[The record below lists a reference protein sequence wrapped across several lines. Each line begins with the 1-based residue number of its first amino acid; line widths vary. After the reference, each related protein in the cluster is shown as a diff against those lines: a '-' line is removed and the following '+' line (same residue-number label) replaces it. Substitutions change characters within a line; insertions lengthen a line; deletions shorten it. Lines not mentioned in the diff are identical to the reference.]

1 MFPTITAGLDGSPES
16 MAAADWAAG
25 EARRRGLT
33 LRLVHAGEWQ
43 PDTVTP
49 HTPLGGPGPPQR
61 HWGDRVLRDAE
72 AQVRLR
78 HPDLRIVGEQI
89 ANEPVAALLGAANDS
104 EMLVIGSRGLSA
116 VAGFLVGSVAL
127 GVVGRATRPVV
138 LVRAGEPDGTAQPA
152 DPSTTTTATGTATA
166 TATATATGTGTGTA
180 TIPAPPRHVVLGLD
194 LNSPGDAVIGFAF
207 EAAAVRQSAL
217 RVVHGWYLPAYYSF
231 GTADLAVNQ
240 DVGGELAEQKRTAL
254 ADALRPWREKFPG
267 VRVTAQAV
275 IGRASHHLV
284 DSARGAGLVVIGRR
298 TRTSAIGAHI
308 GSVTHAVMHHAAAP
322 VAVVP
327 HD

>member
-1 MFPTITAGLDGSPES
+1 MFPTITAGLDGSPEGI
-16 MAAADWAAG
+16 AAADWAAD
-25 EARRRGLT
+25 EAHRRGLR
-33 LRLVHAGEWQ
+33 LRLVHVAEWQ
-43 PDTVTP
+43 PDAVTP

-78 HPDLRIVGEQI
+78 HPHLPVVSEQI
-89 ANEPVAALLGAANDS
+89 SNEPVAALLGAASDT
-104 EMLVIGSRGLSA
+104 EMLVLGSRGLGA

-138 LVRAGEPDGTAQPA
+138 LVRAGKLGDRPQPA
-152 DPSTTTTATGTATA
+152 DRSATH
-166 TATATATGTGTGTA
+166 
-180 TIPAPPRHVVLGLD
+180 PAPVPPGDVVLGLD
-194 LNSPGDAVIGFAF
+194 VNRPSETVIEFAF
-207 EAAAVRQSAL
+207 EAAAERQAAL
-217 RVVHGWYLPAYYSF
+217 RVIHGWYLPAYYTF
-231 GTADLAVNQ
+231 GTPDLAVNQ
-240 DVGGELAEQKRTAL
+240 DVGGELAEQKKTAL

-267 VRVTAQAV
+267 VRVSAQAV

-284 DSARGAGLVVIGRR
+284 DSARSADMVVVGRR
-298 TRTSAIGAHI
+298 THTSAFGAHI
-308 GSVTHAVMHHAAAP
+308 GSVTHAVLHHAAAP

>member
-25 EARRRGLT
+25 EARRRGLP

-61 HWGDRVLRDAE
+61 HWGDRVLRDTE

-104 EMLVIGSRGLSA
+104 EMLVIGSRGLGA

-138 LVRAGEPDGTAQPA
+138 LVRAGDPDGTAQPA
-152 DPSTTTTATGTATA
+152 DPS
-166 TATATATGTGTGTA
+166 ATATGAGTGARTA
-180 TIPAPPRHVVLGLD
+180 AIPAPPRHVVLGLD
-194 LNSPGDAVIGFAF
+194 LNGPNDAVIGFAF
-207 EAAAVRQSAL
+207 EAAAARQSAL

-231 GTADLAVNQ
+231 GTGDLAVNQ
-240 DVGGELAEQKRTAL
+240 DVGGELADQKRTAL
-254 ADALRPWREKFPG
+254 ADALRPWRDKFPG

-284 DSARGAGLVVIGRR
+284 DSARSADLVVVGRR
-298 TRTSAIGAHI
+298 TRPSAIGAHI
-308 GSVTHAVMHHAAAP
+308 GSVTHAVLHHAVAP